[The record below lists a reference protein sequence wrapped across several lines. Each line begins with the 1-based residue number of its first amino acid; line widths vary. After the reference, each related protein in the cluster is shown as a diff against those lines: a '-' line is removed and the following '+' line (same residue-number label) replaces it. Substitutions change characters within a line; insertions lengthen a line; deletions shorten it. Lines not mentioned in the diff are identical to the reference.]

1 MGPCKKHLRWA
12 CPDCDV
18 QPDEGAIDRVILQ
31 DEVQL
36 YRARVVLAVLDGP
49 VFDFGPTTVEFPDGP
64 VPVFADD
71 GRTQLGFASVAM
83 ELGNGHFRLMA
94 DLSIDYACEERLLAE
109 TRSRQ
114 IYPRLYGKLSVA
126 AIPLFDFQAPLVPT
140 KLLVQ
145 GIVLSR
151 RRPADERIV
160 ALGEPVL

>member
-1 MGPCKKHLRWA
+1 MGPCEKHSRWA
-12 CPDCDV
+12 CPDCGI
-18 QPDEGAIDRVILQ
+18 QEETIDRVILQ

-36 YRARVVLAVLDGP
+36 YRTRVILAHLDGP
-49 VFDFGPTTVEFPDGP
+49 VFDFGPTTVEFPDMP

-71 GRTQLGFASVAM
+71 GRTQLGFASVSL
-83 ELGNGHFRLMA
+83 EQYVREGHRLMA

-114 IYPRLYGKLSVA
+114 IYPRIYGKLSVA

-151 RRPADERIV
+151 RRPADERIP